1 MNAYVKE
8 KNYLYMQSFSL
19 ETIQLYLQFVLLVCL
34 TFHFVFFLIFKVPGC
49 YEDSLDRV
57 LESGPYRP
65 PRNGKQYC
73 KVYCETKRQ
82 FKYFGLEVCIN
93 LIFFKLRQNRKY
105 ILLHIS
111 YYMYVIKNNWI
122 LCS

>member
-19 ETIQLYLQFVLLVCL
+19 EAIQIYLQFVLLVCL

-49 YEDSLDRV
+49 YEDSWDRV
-57 LESGPYRP
+57 LESGPYRL

-73 KVYCETKRQ
+73 KVYCETKPQ

-93 LIFFKLRQNRKY
+93 LIFFLITTK
-105 ILLHIS
+105 
-111 YYMYVIKNNWI
+111 
-122 LCS
+122 

>member
-19 ETIQLYLQFVLLVCL
+19 EAIQIYLQFVLLVCL

-49 YEDSLDRV
+49 YKDSWDRV

-93 LIFFKLRQNRKY
+93 LIFFLITTK
-105 ILLHIS
+105 
-111 YYMYVIKNNWI
+111 
-122 LCS
+122 